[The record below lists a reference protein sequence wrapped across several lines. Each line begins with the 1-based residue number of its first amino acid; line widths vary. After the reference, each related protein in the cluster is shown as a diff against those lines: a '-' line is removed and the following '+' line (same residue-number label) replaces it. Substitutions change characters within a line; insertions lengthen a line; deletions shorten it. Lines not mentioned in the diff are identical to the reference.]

1 MQLPSS
7 PEVVTT
13 RDTQLN
19 DKKEADATP
28 ACIADWWRD
37 GTGAIETD
45 MATVGRRSG
54 TIDIRDAVGV
64 RINAWTIGAI
74 FLACRTKAERCGPA
88 LGTSLEMNGREGPN
102 VACPATLTHDRLNRA
117 ASS

>member
-1 MQLPSS
+1 MIRKRP
-7 PEVVTT
+7 
-13 RDTQLN
+13 
-19 DKKEADATP
+19 DATP

-74 FLACRTKAERCGPA
+74 FPRLQNKGRTLWSGLGDELGDER
-88 LGTSLEMNGREGPN
+88 S
-102 VACPATLTHDRLNRA
+102 
-117 ASS
+117 